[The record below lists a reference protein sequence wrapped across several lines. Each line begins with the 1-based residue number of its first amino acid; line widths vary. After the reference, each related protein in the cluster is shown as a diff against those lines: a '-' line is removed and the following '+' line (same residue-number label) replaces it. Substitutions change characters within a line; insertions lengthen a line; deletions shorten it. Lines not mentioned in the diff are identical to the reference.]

1 MSARSGRAALER
13 RLWLF
18 LTVLAF
24 VFLTGIVARAQ
35 EQPAPIRAGDRAA
48 APAAPVLPG
57 A

>member
-1 MSARSGRAALER
+1 MSTHSGRATLER

-18 LTVLAF
+18 LTILAF

-35 EQPAPIRAGDRAA
+35 EQPAPICAGDRAT